1 MKKNKIIKPIGRIL
15 ALIFVLTLINPSF
28 VKASATEAIQYQPI
42 SVTGFNADLVA
53 NGDGTPFQ
61 TTDDDFDNYGAVL
74 YVKGYTIPGAATQP
88 SGGLPSGG
96 IINSANLP
104 GANYKLADYSGK
116 NALVLSNTNQSAT
129 LTLESPGAYGSL
141 AILSSSG
148 NGASNFNV
156 TLNFNDNSSITKNLT
171 VPDWY
176 SGSNYAIKGMG
187 RVYRD
192 RSAIDDGTDN
202 PRLYDNLITIGA
214 ENQSKLVKSITFTKT
229 SAAGKAC
236 IFGVCGIAPTGVT
249 SKPSALD
256 ASLITQT
263 SFQANWQSVPGATAY
278 RLDIATDSNFNNI
291 VNGYNNIEISGTTC
305 NVTGLASNTTYYYR
319 VRATNTNGQSF
330 SSNSIS
336 VKTLTATPAYTVA
349 AVVENVSPIAG
360 ETNTVT
366 LTVKDSNGN
375 TDTTFSGLKNVTLSG
390 YTAAPNGS
398 YGKFNPAIMELYS
411 LGVDPNSITGTSKT
425 ISLYFYGGVATANLA
440 LNNAATQ
447 NIVFSVDG
455 VNTPNTDATSITPV
469 PARAEK
475 ETLTQDITA
484 PSSNGGRFEQQPI
497 VTIKDMYENV
507 CTNDNTT
514 EMFANKCDAGEWT
527 LTGTTKVTVNNGIA
541 RFNDLGATN
550 AAAVTGAQL
559 VFGFDDGGIL
569 SRTVDLP
576 APAAVTV
583 ESVNSINPITVD
595 NGTERDDIDLPD
607 TIDVGLSNSTTTSA
621 AVTWNNGNPTYDG
634 DKAGRYVFTGR
645 LTLPEGITN
654 PDDLKASVYVNVK
667 PAENGT
673 TPSAVTV
680 EGVKSLDNIT
690 VDNGTKRD
698 DIDLPDTIDV
708 SLSNEATTSAAVTW
722 NDGNPEYDGDTAGT
736 YAFTGRLRLPE
747 GVTNPYD
754 YEAKINVI
762 VKAISRSSS
771 SSSHHHNSSTDTTS
785 TSLTDTTTTTTNNEN
800 ANTNTNA
807 NTKGWTQDTN
817 GNWYLVDNGSKA
829 TGWKQVDNKWYFFN
843 NNTGAMV
850 TGWYKSESGD
860 WSYDGQDTVGQWF
873 HLDADGKM
881 TTGWLKDTDGNWYY
895 LCDGKEYGALG
906 AMKTGWQK
914 IDNSWYYFN
923 SNGTMASDTVVDGY
937 TVGSDGAWIQQ

>member
-1 MKKNKIIKPIGRIL
+1 M
-15 ALIFVLTLINPSF
+15 
-28 VKASATEAIQYQPI
+28 
-42 SVTGFNADLVA
+42 
-53 NGDGTPFQ
+53 
-61 TTDDDFDNYGAVL
+61 
-74 YVKGYTIPGAATQP
+74 
-88 SGGLPSGG
+88 
-96 IINSANLP
+96 
-104 GANYKLADYSGK
+104 
-116 NALVLSNTNQSAT
+116 
-129 LTLESPGAYGSL
+129 
-141 AILSSSG
+141 
-148 NGASNFNV
+148 
-156 TLNFNDNSSITKNLT
+156 
-171 VPDWY
+171 
-176 SGSNYAIKGMG
+176 
-187 RVYRD
+187 
-192 RSAIDDGTDN
+192 
-202 PRLYDNLITIGA
+202 
-214 ENQSKLVKSITFTKT
+214 
-229 SAAGKAC
+229 
-236 IFGVCGIAPTGVT
+236 
-249 SKPSALD
+249 
-256 ASLITQT
+256 
-263 SFQANWQSVPGATAY
+263 
-278 RLDIATDSNFNNI
+278 
-291 VNGYNNIEISGTTC
+291 
-305 NVTGLASNTTYYYR
+305 
-319 VRATNTNGQSF
+319 
-330 SSNSIS
+330 
-336 VKTLTATPAYTVA
+336 
-349 AVVENVSPIAG
+349 
-360 ETNTVT
+360 
-366 LTVKDSNGN
+366 
-375 TDTTFSGLKNVTLSG
+375 
-390 YTAAPNGS
+390 
-398 YGKFNPAIMELYS
+398 
-411 LGVDPNSITGTSKT
+411 
-425 ISLYFYGGVATANLA
+425 
-440 LNNAATQ
+440 
-447 NIVFSVDG
+447 
-455 VNTPNTDATSITPV
+455 
-469 PARAEK
+469 
-475 ETLTQDITA
+475 
-484 PSSNGGRFEQQPI
+484 
-497 VTIKDMYENV
+497 
-507 CTNDNTT
+507 
-514 EMFANKCDAGEWT
+514 
-527 LTGTTKVTVNNGIA
+527 
-541 RFNDLGATN
+541 
-550 AAAVTGAQL
+550 
-559 VFGFDDGGIL
+559 
-569 SRTVDLP
+569 
-576 APAAVTV
+576 